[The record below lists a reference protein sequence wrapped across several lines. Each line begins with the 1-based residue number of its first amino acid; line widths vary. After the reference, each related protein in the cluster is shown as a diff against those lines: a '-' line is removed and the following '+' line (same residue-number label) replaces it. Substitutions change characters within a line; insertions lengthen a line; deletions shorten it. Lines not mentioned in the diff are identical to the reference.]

1 MRHVKL
7 SHLQKELT
15 VSGFSDCITV
25 LASEAIRT
33 DTAIAVVRILIAVVL
48 TGLCQ

>member
-1 MRHVKL
+1 MRETVG
-7 SHLQKELT
+7 SQRELT
-15 VSGFSDCITV
+15 VSRSSNCITV
-25 LASEAIRT
+25 LAIEAIRT